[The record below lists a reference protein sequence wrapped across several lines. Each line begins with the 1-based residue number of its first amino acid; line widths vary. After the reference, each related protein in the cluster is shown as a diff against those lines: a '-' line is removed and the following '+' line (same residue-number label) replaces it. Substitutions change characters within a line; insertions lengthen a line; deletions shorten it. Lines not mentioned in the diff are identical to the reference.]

1 MMRRFVAGAVAIAGV
16 YMVVQMWPDFVRYM
30 RIRSM

>member
-1 MMRRFVAGAVAIAGV
+1 MRRWVAGAAAVAGV
-16 YMVVQMWPDFVRYM
+16 YMLVQMWPDFVRYM